1 MKRADENGI
10 PKVQSEIDRIE
21 SVLAAFD
28 ENEKKNISKLNK
40 AIQRYKDLKKQSAA
54 FDKGEFA
61 AARLKI
67 RPEKQLSAENKL
79 QSAYGKNFSIRSLFT
94 AIHETDRTLNDSI
107 DLAAAK
113 EFEYR
118 QHEQPRS
125 KTSGLT
131 KKYHRADIKKI

>member
-1 MKRADENGI
+1 MLKELKCTDDNGVL
-10 PKVQSEIDRIE
+10 KVQSEITKIE
-21 SVLAAFD
+21 TALATLAKA
-28 ENEKKNISKLNK
+28 EKKNISKLNK
-40 AIQRYKDLKKQSAA
+40 AIQRYKDLKKQTAA
-54 FDKGEFA
+54 FNKGELA

-67 RPEKQLSAENKL
+67 RPEKQLSAENRL
-79 QSAYGKNFSIRSLFT
+79 QSSYGKNFSIRSFFT

-131 KKYHRADIKKI
+131 K